1 MVFQHFLAPD
11 PAPHRPP
18 NRPIF
23 QLPGQKEK
31 KQKKELAYAND
42 ATSIGLRPLSVN
54 RALSQRNGQ
63 KEKKQK
69 KELAYAND
77 ATAIG
82 LRPLSVNRCQSVR
95 LPPPDHAP
103 EP

>member
-1 MVFQHFLAPD
+1 MEFHVKSPT
-11 PAPHRPP
+11 PHRPP

-23 QLPGQKEK
+23 HPNGQKEK

-69 KELAYAND
+69 KELPSD
-77 ATAIG
+77 MKK
-82 LRPLSVNRCQSVR
+82 LQS
-95 LPPPDHAP
+95 A
-103 EP
+103 